1 MGSDSLFFI
10 IIAICLIMSAYF
22 SATETAFLSLNRI
35 RMKNMADKGNKRAA
49 LVLELEEKYDNL
61 LSTILIGNN
70 IVNILSSSLATI
82 LFVKMLGDAKGASVS
97 TIVTTVLVLIF
108 GEISPKSIAKESPDK
123 FALFS
128 APIIAVLV
136 KILTPVNF
144 VFAQWKKL
152 LSHIFKSEE
161 EPGITEEELLTIVDE
176 AQAGGGIGEDERVLI
191 RSAIEFD
198 ELEAVDI
205 YTPRI
210 DIVGIPVDM
219 PKDEIAKIFADTG
232 YSRLPVYEEN
242 IDQIIGILYQKDF
255 YNFIYRSDVTIRD
268 SVRPVIFTP
277 KNKKID
283 DLLRELQQKKL
294 HIAVAMDE
302 YGGTAGIITLEDIL
316 EELVG
321 EIWDEHD
328 KVETEIER
336 ISDNEYLVAGKT
348 KVEKLFECLDREA
361 EFDVQTVS
369 GWVMEL
375 FECIPKAGDF
385 HTDELV
391 AFLQVEAGLL
401 LQILTDVG
409 DNALENWG
417 TRTPVFLIP
426 PKTLRAAAFWKAQPH
441 KIRRVPAHKC
451 ADTARSENGWYL
463 SSCPQSPDGLLQGG
477 NQRGCCAV
485 HKVLHSGKIRITVP
499 DRYRGPAVW

>member
-1 MGSDSLFFI
+1 MQAHTVSLLI
-10 IIAICLIMSAYF
+10 IVFCIVMSAYF
-22 SATETAFLSLNRI
+22 SATETAFSSLNRI
-35 RMKNMADKGNKRAA
+35 KMKNMAEKGNRRAA
-49 LVLELEEKYDNL
+49 LVLQLSESYDTL

-70 IVNILSSSLATI
+70 IVNIASASLATV
-82 LFVKMLGDAKGASVS
+82 LFVRLLGEESGPSIS
-97 TIVTTVLVLIF
+97 TLVTTVVVLIF
-108 GEISPKSIAKESPDK
+108 GEISPKSIAKESPEQ
-123 FALFS
+123 FAMFS
-128 APIIAVLV
+128 APLLRVFVIC
-136 KILTPVNF
+136 LTPLNF
-144 VFAQWKKL
+144 LFRQWKRL
-152 LSHIFKSEE
+152 LSAVFKTKEDTS
-161 EPGITEEELLTIVDE
+161 ITEEELLTIVDE

-385 HTDELV
+385 HTDEE
-391 AFLQVEAGLL
+391 FK
-401 LQILTDVG
+401 
-409 DNALENWG
+409 LEIEV
-417 TRTPVFLIP
+417 T
-426 PKTLRAAAFWKAQPH
+426 
-441 KIRRVPAHKC
+441 
-451 ADTARSENGWYL
+451 EM
-463 SSCPQSPDGLLQGG
+463 
-477 NQRGCCAV
+477 
-485 HKVLHSGKIRITVP
+485 SGKRIEQVRIRDLREP
-499 DRYRGPAVW
+499 EEEEKE